1 MTALAEKKGGR
12 RFFIGGANSLLGLA
26 LFDELRNDHIAIQQ
40 GAEELENK
48 FYVTVNPR
56 DAANVPL
63 PSSSMKVL
71 SLKNKPKTFR
81 KQVASCDAL
90 VVDLLSAA

>member
-1 MTALAEKKGGR
+1 
-12 RFFIGGANSLLGLA
+12 
-26 LFDELRNDHIAIQQ
+26 
-40 GAEELENK
+40 
-48 FYVTVNPR
+48 VTVNPR

-90 VVDLLSAA
+90 VVDLLSSA